1 MLVSK
6 RMRKE
11 PVTVSPGDH
20 LISVQKKMKEGGFR
34 RTPVV
39 ENGRLVGIVTDKDLR
54 QHLGYLD
61 RTKVNAVMTEKLVT
75 VLPKN
80 TLEEASQ
87 LLLKHKIGGLPVVK
101 EGQLVGIITTSDI
114 LQAFLDVMGASEEGT
129 FRIDLLLKGDGHDL
143 TSASQIIADKG
154 WGKSSG
160 WEPIGRNG
168 KKALSSTCVYGVAL
182 PIRSLPF
189 LKKRALRFWA
199 YNHKGGSQNHRCQP
213 YRH

>member
-1 MLVSK
+1 MLVSR
-6 RMRKE
+6 RMQKK
-11 PVTVSPGDH
+11 PVTVSPEDH
-20 LISVQKKMKEGGFR
+20 LATVQKKMKEGGFR

-61 RTKVNAVMTEKLVT
+61 RTKVNVAMSEKLVT

-114 LQAFLDVMGASEEGT
+114 LQAFLDVMGVSEEGT
-129 FRIDLLLKGDGHDL
+129 FRIDLLLEGDRHDL

-154 WGKSSG
+154 GEILGVGTYREK
-160 WEPIGRNG
+160 WEESPVFYLRLRGGTPNQVAAILKEEGF
-168 KKALSSTCVYGVAL
+168 KVLGV
-182 PIRSLPF
+182 
-189 LKKRALRFWA
+189 
-199 YNHKGGSQNHRCQP
+199 QP
-213 YRH
+213 